1 MAQNRGS
8 ADRFKWETR
17 KTALGWLWELYDREE
32 DMLLIGRSP
41 AFYPSL
47 QSCHQNAWFHTV
59 APLPPIETMQCTTHL
74 RNCNSM
80 KRQYVSILTSS
91 KRGKR

>member
-41 AFYPSL
+41 AFYPSQ
-47 QSCHQNAWFHTV
+47 QSCHQNAWFHKI
-59 APLPPIETMQCTTHL
+59 APLPPIETMHDTSPELQLDEETI
-74 RNCNSM
+74 RFDIDVIEAR
-80 KRQYVSILTSS
+80 KR
-91 KRGKR
+91 